1 MTTLDRK
8 PVKKYGRMIILVLLL
23 AALGVAAWYV
33 LRDTTPPA
41 LTIAP
46 EQGYLNADSVIAV
59 TALDEGVGLKSL
71 SVRVLQDGKNRFSV
85 DKSFPSALRS
95 HQENIQIQGQ
105 PLADGPIEVAARA
118 EDHGFFLFSGSKET
132 RVTLILDTKT
142 PRINLLSSRVNVNQG
157 GSGLVAFEVSED
169 LRECGIEVGDLF
181 FPAYRQENGT
191 YLCLFGMPW
200 DVAPA
205 NFTPTL
211 RAVDLAGNKTTR
223 ALPHNANAKKFRQ
236 DRLNL
241 PESFLVSKGELF
253 KRVFPNDPET
263 DPLGRYIKIN
273 NELRRQNR
281 AQLRDIGLETA
292 PAPLWKGV
300 FLRSP
305 GATTANFGDNRD
317 YYYNG
322 TVVDN
327 QTHLGVDLANHQNSP
342 IAAANDGKVVFAEF
356 LGIYGE
362 CVIIDHGLGLQSI
375 YAHLSR
381 IDVNLG
387 DYVNKGELIGLSGTT
402 GLAGGDHLH
411 FGMLVSGLPVQPREW
426 WDAGWIAHNITPRLD
441 LQATP

>member
-1 MTTLDRK
+1 MTTLNRK
-8 PVKKYGRMIILVLLL
+8 PAKKNGRIIILVLLFAAL
-23 AALGVAAWYV
+23 AAAAWYV

-46 EQGYLNADSVIAV
+46 EQGYLNADSVITI
-59 TALDEGVGLKSL
+59 TAMDEGVGLKRL
-71 SVRVLQDGKNRFSV
+71 SVRVLQDGKDRFSV
-85 DKSFPSALRS
+85 DKSFPSAQRS
-95 HQENIQIQGQ
+95 HQESIQLKGQ

-118 EDHGFFLFSGSKET
+118 DDHGFFLFSGSKES
-132 RVTLILDTKT
+132 RVTLILDTKS
-142 PRINLLSSRVNVNQG
+142 PRINMISTQHNISQG
-157 GSGLVAFEVSED
+157 GSALVAFEVNED
-169 LRECGIEVGDLF
+169 LRECGVEVGDWF

-191 YLCLFGMPW
+191 YLCLLGMPW

-205 NFTPTL
+205 QFSPVI
-211 RAVDLAGNKTTR
+211 RAVDLAGNKSTR
-223 ALPHNANAKKFRQ
+223 ALPQHANAKHFRQ

-273 NELRRQNR
+273 NELRKQNR
-281 AQLRDIGLETA
+281 DQLREIGLETA
-292 PAPLWKGV
+292 PAPLWNGS
-300 FLRSP
+300 FLRAA

-322 TVVDN
+322 VAVDN
-327 QTHLGVDLANHQNSP
+327 QTHLGVDIANHQNSP
-342 IAAANDGKVVFAEF
+342 IEAANDGKVVFAEF

-381 IDVNLG
+381 IDVNVG
-387 DYVNKGELIGLSGTT
+387 DMINKGQQVGLSGTT

-426 WDAGWIAHNITPRLD
+426 WDAGWIAHNITPKLES
-441 LQATP
+441 QSTQ